1 MLSGFK
7 VQAGDGT
14 LKTVPVLYGDISRN
28 VSNILRD
35 NSENKLPSAPRISLY
50 VTGLTLDTKRLQDAT
65 YTQNVR
71 VTERAVDPIT
81 GQYLNTQGQSYTIER
96 IMPTPFNLRVK
107 ADIWS
112 TNTEQKMQIIEQ
124 IVQLFNPSLEIQT
137 TDNYVDWTSLTVVY
151 LSEVQWSNR
160 SIPVGVDS
168 DIEVSTLGFDT
179 PIWISPPAKVKQQGV
194 ITSIIA
200 NIFTE
205 NSTGAIDPNFLFGS
219 PSARTNVT
227 PGNFGV
233 LVLANQIKLLA
244 GYENISHDPI
254 IPNVKYG
261 PDTNWFALL
270 DLYGE
275 FRAGVSQIYL
285 SQPSGYSV
293 VGTCSVDP
301 IDNTVMLV
309 NWDPD
314 TYPTNTVVA
323 GRGSIDAIIDPLTY
337 NPGLIVTGI
346 RYLILNP
353 IGSARNPA
361 ATGPSAWRSAS
372 GTDFTANANDII
384 QWDGTQWIRVFDS
397 ENTKDTVYTLNL
409 KTQIQYKWD
418 GISWT
423 KSIDGEYFAGNWRI
437 LL

>member
-314 TYPTNTVVA
+314 TYPNNTVVA